1 MGGVCLHKAGEIQK
15 HFENYRG
22 RVNLRVTIITLCIL
36 RCPGRMHE
44 LNTETSCSL
53 PPKMKAGMVR
63 GLKTLTRG
71 ATENT
76 GYLGLEKMSR
86 K

>member
-1 MGGVCLHKAGEIQK
+1 M
-15 HFENYRG
+15 
-22 RVNLRVTIITLCIL
+22 NLRITTITLHIL
-36 RCPGRMHE
+36 RCPGGKHE

-53 PPKMKAGMVR
+53 PPKLKAGMVR